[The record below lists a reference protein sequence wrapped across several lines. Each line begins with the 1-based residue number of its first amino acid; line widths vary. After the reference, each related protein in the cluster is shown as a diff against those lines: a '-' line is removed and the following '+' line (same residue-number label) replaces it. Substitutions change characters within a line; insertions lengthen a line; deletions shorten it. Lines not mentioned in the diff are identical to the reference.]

1 MWVLNYEKPSIQIE
15 PLYQLPWLGKKSWA
29 HSARTFV
36 ILQVFTGLESD
47 TVLNA
52 RDAAIQK
59 TTTVPDL
66 L

>member
-1 MWVLNYEKPSIQIE
+1 MAGEKIR
-15 PLYQLPWLGKKSWA
+15 A

-36 ILQVFTGLESD
+36 ILQVFTGPESD
-47 TVLNA
+47 TVLDA
-52 RDAAIQK
+52 RDAAIQKK